1 MTAHFRSMKWAYS
14 NDRSYRCQGATI
26 ANVRV
31 SELIQVPVFCEVC
44 HVRL

>member
-1 MTAHFRSMKWAYS
+1 MTAQFKSMKWAYS

-31 SELIQVPVFCEVC
+31 SELIQVRCFAKNVM
-44 HVRL
+44 